1 MTLVK
6 PPTFDELVKT
16 YGSPK
21 EAVVHLAKVGFT
33 PEQIER
39 KFHIPYFFIQL
50 SLAGLEPKNLY
61 PFSNVVSIFDKIL
74 TLRSIKGKE
83 TELTRF
89 FQIKELSFETKV
101 RLALGQIIDANPKV
115 GPSIVEKAIAEAT
128 GKAQDTVRKLFLD
141 YGDYGDVASLLLKE
155 KPSKLTVDEVYN
167 SIKLLPNLKGIDE
180 RIHLIASIL
189 QASTPS
195 EGKYIIR
202 LILQD
207 LKLGYHEP
215 SVKYAVARV
224 LGIDKDLLEQA
235 CSVMGV
241 TGALLLA
248 LKGNKE
254 LSKVKLR
261 PGRFIPPQ
269 LAHLYDPDKV
279 QFPVRI
285 EYKYDGSRLQIH
297 KWGTQVWLFSRRAV
311 EKSKTLPEIANLVK
325 EFNAHS
331 CIVDGEVV
339 AIDLEGNLLP
349 FQDLLVRTVPREYEE
364 KRAKE
369 IGLTFKAFD
378 ILYLNERN
386 LMGLPLRE
394 RREYLKMVVP
404 EKYLASGT
412 DCTTE
417 HSLMEFYQ
425 TCLDEGLEGV
435 VVKNLNSVYEPGE
448 RTYTWLKL
456 KPERDTLDC
465 VVVKALYG
473 KGHRAGFYSSLLLAV
488 RDPFQKKLYTI
499 GKVSNISE
507 EMMANFR
514 GIIERTKIREDEEG
528 VYVKPSIVLEVT
540 FQEIQKTDEYTSGFA
555 LRVPKYVRIRD
566 DKSVNEID
574 TIEKVHKL
582 YEIQY
587 EERYKAKDIS

>member
-1 MTLVK
+1 
-6 PPTFDELVKT
+6 
-16 YGSPK
+16 Y
-21 EAVVHLAKVGFT
+21 
-33 PEQIER
+33 
-39 KFHIPYFFIQL
+39 
-50 SLAGLEPKNLY
+50 
-61 PFSNVVSIFDKIL
+61 
-74 TLRSIKGKE
+74 
-83 TELTRF
+83 
-89 FQIKELSFETKV
+89 
-101 RLALGQIIDANPKV
+101 
-115 GPSIVEKAIAEAT
+115 IV
-128 GKAQDTVRKLFLD
+128 
-141 YGDYGDVASLLLKE
+141 
-155 KPSKLTVDEVYN
+155 
-167 SIKLLPNLKGIDE
+167 
-180 RIHLIASIL
+180 
-189 QASTPS
+189 
-195 EGKYIIR
+195 R

-235 CSVMGV
+235 CSIMGV
-241 TGALLLA
+241 TGALLHA
-248 LKGNKE
+248 IKGNKE
-254 LSKVKLR
+254 LSKIKLR
-261 PGRFIPPQ
+261 PGRFLPPQ

-279 QFPVRI
+279 QFPARI

-311 EKSKTLPEIANLVK
+311 EKSKTLPEIANLAK

-339 AIDLEGNLLP
+339 ATDSKGNLLP
-349 FQDLLVRTVPREYEE
+349 FQDLLIRTVPREYEE

-386 LMGLPLRE
+386 FMGLPLRE
-394 RREYLKMVVP
+394 RREYLKIVVP
-404 EKYLASGT
+404 QEYLASGT
-412 DCTTE
+412 DCTDE
-417 HSLMEFYQ
+417 HSLMKFYQ
-425 TCLDEGLEGV
+425 MCLDEGLEGV

-473 KGHRAGFYSSLLLAV
+473 KGYRAGFYSSFLLAV

-507 EMMANFR
+507 EVMASLR
-514 GIIERTKIREDEEG
+514 SIVERSKIGEDEEG

-540 FQEIQKTDEYTSGFA
+540 FQEIQTTDEYTSGFA
-555 LRVPKYVRIRD
+555 LRVPKYVRLRD

-574 TIEKVHKL
+574 TIEKVRKL

-587 EERYKAKDIS
+587 EERYKVKDIS